1 MALRRCN
8 TKTSP
13 MDILVKEA
21 LGGFPSSDDEAR
33 EPQPD
38 PPTPPTDGVE
48 ASTTTEEA
56 VNDDSSNTGEQQEEG
71 QIVSTAVEQRCGTCG
86 KMTTDYTSNQG
97 EWVRCKPCNRLKSR
111 MQRAMAADG
120 ALREKWNGL
129 SKQARDDW
137 VRDAGQRC
145 EVEGLAKAMYICIE
159 KSRQTSTEVKSG
171 FKKLYFDSP
180 DLRARYKGKED
191 QLLAVKERATKVFH
205 DVRQTYLYE
214 DYDYCGGVET
224 MESDVATERVQAEQK
239 VKRKAKAK
247 GCGTKKRGNPGE
259 EMGDDLVTLKKLR
272 AKDIRILDQ
281 LKDKTVKARLE
292 SHAAVAEATYSQIPA
307 PLRDALRLKAA
318 ELDVMQ
324 YDIEMV
330 AKEEHTELDVET
342 TAKKTTALLK
352 EHTIKLKAFRK
363 IQKALQ
369 QAQE

>member
-1 MALRRCN
+1 MAIR
-8 TKTSP
+8 
-13 MDILVKEA
+13 VKEA
-21 LGGFPSSDDEAR
+21 LADVPSTDDEER

-48 ASTTTEEA
+48 ASTSTEEV
-56 VNDDSSNTGEQQEEG
+56 VNDDSSHMGETLEEG
-71 QIVSTAVEQRCGTCG
+71 HIVSTTVAKVCGTCH
-86 KMTTDYTSNQG
+86 KATTDYSVNKG
-97 EWVRCKPCNRLKSR
+97 DWVRCKPCARFKSR
-111 MQRAMAADG
+111 MQRAMAADE
-120 ALREKWNGL
+120 ALREQWNGL

-145 EVEGLAKAMYICIE
+145 EVEGLAKAMHIFIE

-191 QLLAVKERATKVFH
+191 QLLAVKGRAPKVFH
-205 DVRQTYLYE
+205 DVRQTWLYE

-239 VKRKAKAK
+239 VKAKAKAK
-247 GCGTKKRGNPGE
+247 GCGTKKRGHPGE
-259 EMGDDLVTLKKLR
+259 EMGDDLVPLKKLR
-272 AKDIRILDQ
+272 AKDIRLLDQ
-281 LKDKTVKARLE
+281 LKDKTAKARTE
-292 SHAAVAEATYSQIPA
+292 SDAAVAEDPDNQIPA
-307 PLRDALRLKAA
+307 SIRAGLRLMTA
-318 ELDVMQ
+318 ELAVMQ
-324 YDIEMV
+324 NDIDML
-330 AKEEHTELDVET
+330 AKEEHTELNVET